1 MGEVIP
7 ALLVGAFILFIIW
20 DFGVKNSL
28 AFSGKW
34 IVIVIFFLILGSCL
48 VGKSSSRYR
57 EESYDYSQYKY
68 DIKNDDVRVEI
79 VGYS

>member
-1 MGEVIP
+1 
-7 ALLVGAFILFIIW
+7 
-20 DFGVKNSL
+20 
-28 AFSGKW
+28 
-34 IVIVIFFLILGSCL
+34 LILGSCL